1 MSAIA
6 LDHRLQPAHY
16 EIDRV
21 PAEVAGYG
29 PGGGHLPVGSPGK
42 VGVLELDFEV
52 RTHRGGPRTEL
63 THHYQKSPLQIM
75 RPLYYDQGRPDIPYT
90 YVMTTGGGVLQG
102 DRQRMDLRFGP
113 GSASH
118 VTTQAHTKIY
128 RMEHG
133 YAASQI
139 NLMIEA
145 GAYAEFLPDPVIP
158 YANSRFYQR
167 VRAVVHPDATAVLGE
182 TVYAGRLSRGERGEY
197 DVYAADLEVLRP
209 DGSPLLLDRVRL
221 VPSASGPA
229 GIADRDIMASLYVI
243 SPLQP
248 AGVVA
253 DRLHEALAPMTEDGT
268 LFGVSVLPADCGAWV
283 RILGDDTVQLQRLTT
298 TAWQVTRELLLGVP
312 APRIRK

>member
-1 MSAIA
+1 MSVIA
-6 LDHRLQPAHY
+6 PDHRLQPEHY

-21 PAEVAGYG
+21 PPEVAGYG

-52 RTHRGGPRTEL
+52 RTHRGAPRTEL

-75 RPLYYDQGRPDIPYT
+75 RPLYYDQARPDIPYT

-113 GSASH
+113 DTTSH

-128 RMEHG
+128 RMDNG
-133 YAASQI
+133 YAAAQI
-139 NLMIEA
+139 NLDAER

-158 YANSRFYQR
+158 YANSRYYQR
-167 VRAVVHPDATAVLGE
+167 VRATVHPEATAVLGE
-182 TVYAGRLSRGERGEY
+182 TVYAGRLSRGERAEY
-197 DVYAADLEVLRP
+197 DVYASDLEVTRP

-221 VPSASGPA
+221 MRGARGPA
-229 GIADRDIMASLYVI
+229 GLAGRDITASLYVVT
-243 SPLQP
+243 PLQP
-248 AGVVA
+248 ATFLA
-253 DRLHEALAPMTEDGT
+253 DRLHDALAAATAPGT

-283 RILGDDTVQLQRLTT
+283 RLLGDDTVRMHRLTT
-298 TAWQVTRELLLGVP
+298 VAWHVTREVLLGSP

>member
-1 MSAIA
+1 MSVIA
-6 LDHRLQPAHY
+6 SDHRLHAEHY

-21 PAEVAGYG
+21 PTEVAGYG

-52 RTHRGGPRTEL
+52 RTHRGAPRTEL

-113 GSASH
+113 GSTSH

-128 RMEHG
+128 RMESG

-139 NLMIEA
+139 NLSVEE

-167 VRAVVHPDATAVLGE
+167 LRAVVHPSATLLVGE
-182 TVYAGRLSRGERGEY
+182 TVYAGRLSRGERSEY
-197 DVYAADLEVLRP
+197 DVYAADLDVSRP

-221 VPSASGPA
+221 VPGSSGPA

-248 AGVVA
+248 AALLA
-253 DRLHEALAPMTEDGT
+253 DRLHEALASAVEEDT
-268 LFGVSVLPADCGAWV
+268 YFGVSVLPSDCGAWV
-283 RILGDDTVQLQRLTT
+283 RLLGDDTVLMQRLTT
-298 TAWQVTRELLLGVP
+298 LAWQVTRELLLGVP

>member
-52 RTHRGGPRTEL
+52 RTHRGAPRTEL

-145 GAYAEFLPDPVIP
+145 GAYAEYLPDPVIP

-182 TVYAGRLSRGERGEY
+182 TVYAGRLSRGERAEY

-248 AGVVA
+248 AGVLA
-253 DRLHEALAPMTEDGT
+253 DRLHEALAPMVEDDT
-268 LFGVSVLPADCGAWV
+268 IFGVSVLPADCGAWV
-283 RILGDDTVQLQRLTT
+283 RFLGDDTVQLQRLTT

>member
-1 MSAIA
+1 MSTIA
-6 LDHRLQPAHY
+6 QDHRLRPEHY

-21 PAEVAGYG
+21 PPEVAEFGS
-29 PGGGHLPVGSPGK
+29 GGGQLPVGSPGK

-52 RTHRGGPRTEL
+52 RTHAGAPRTEV

-102 DRQRMDLRFGP
+102 DRQRLDLHFGP
-113 GSASH
+113 GATSH

-139 NLMIEA
+139 NLTIEE
-145 GAYAEFLPDPVIP
+145 GAYAEYLPDPVIP

-167 VRAVVHPDATAVLGE
+167 LRAVVHPGATAVLGE
-182 TVYAGRLSRGERGEY
+182 TVYAGRLSRGERGQY
-197 DVYAADLEVLRP
+197 DVYASDLEVVRP
-209 DGSPLLLDRVRL
+209 DGSPLLVDRVRL
-221 VPSASGPA
+221 VPGAPGQA
-229 GIADRDIMASLYVI
+229 GMAGRDIMASLYVI

-248 AGVVA
+248 AGVLA
-253 DRLHEALAPMTEDGT
+253 DHLHEALAPMTDDDT

-283 RILGDDTVQLQRLTT
+283 RLLGDDTVQLQRMTT
-298 TAWQVTRELLLGVP
+298 VAWQATRELLLGVP